1 MQVTVLAEICSSTL
15 VAVDVGRNPLDLEA
29 SESVEVFVPDT
40 VGDALGEVGTD
51 ADSHW
56 HLAILSCP
64 QGQRIRQ
71 RKV

>member
-1 MQVTVLAEICSSTL
+1 MQVIVLAEICFSTR
-15 VAVDVGRNPLDLEA
+15 VAVEVGSNPLDLEE

-64 QGQRIRQ
+64 HGLCIRQ